1 MKNSYISEVRRKL
14 KLPRGKKREVMR
26 DLEEIFATAEERGE
40 SKDKLVLRLGTPE
53 EYARETEAAF
63 GVDGARLRRKRLAVL
78 AFAFAFVAV
87 VALAFARGRRLRRV
101 RGYADN
107 GYSFRFVG
115 DSARNSRNRY
125 RQKKTITIRK
135 KGNEKNYN
143 DNRSYFAFSGR
154 LARFVRVRR
163 EGIQRAHRGARVGI
177 R

>member
-87 VALAFARGRRLRRV
+87 VALAFAVVAGYGAQRIPEGAI
-101 RGYADN
+101 GYAETMTDIEVE
-107 GYSFRFVG
+107 GAYFDVYAAALGAGVTASCAAIALGVTA
-115 DSARNSRNRY
+115 S
-125 RQKKTITIRK
+125 ITRK
-135 KGNEKNYN
+135 RK
-143 DNRSYFAFSGR
+143 
-154 LARFVRVRR
+154 
-163 EGIQRAHRGARVGI
+163 Q
-177 R
+177 

>member
-87 VALAFARGRRLRRV
+87 VALAFAVVAGYGAQRIPEGAI
-101 RGYADN
+101 GYAETMTDIEVE
-107 GYSFRFVG
+107 GAVFDVYAAALGAGVTASCAAIALGVTA
-115 DSARNSRNRY
+115 S
-125 RQKKTITIRK
+125 ITRK
-135 KGNEKNYN
+135 RK
-143 DNRSYFAFSGR
+143 
-154 LARFVRVRR
+154 
-163 EGIQRAHRGARVGI
+163 Q
-177 R
+177 